1 MRWRPTDRAWRTSLR
16 VRLALW
22 NTAVVLVTTLATLA
36 VVQIAARAMLYRE
49 ADASLRAAVGG
60 IAAAVRDHHPDIV
73 AVVGDMQRMTVSHRE
88 RGWFMHLLTNEGT
101 TVWRS
106 DNCPDAVANNPPSR
120 LSRDEVVNSV
130 GPYRYV
136 RQWVKQPGP
145 LRYYLRVGMH
155 TGVLDESVAG
165 LMRLLLPLAI
175 GVSLLTPLIGY
186 LLAVQAT
193 RPVADILRTAAGLRP
208 TRLAERLPVR
218 GTGDELD
225 CLASTINGLLDQVAR
240 HVQRQER
247 FVADAAHELRGP
259 LAAVRS
265 SLEVAVAG
273 GTDVEDVRDVL
284 ADTLEATC
292 HLSKVTND
300 LLLLAES
307 AGEYPLDDDATS
319 DLSAV
324 SRQTAA
330 MFTGVAAD
338 HGLTVIVDAT
348 APVVVRGDASWL
360 RRVVGNLLDNA
371 IRFTPEGG
379 RITVRTSSADGR
391 AGLVVSDNGV
401 GLAPEEM
408 ARVFERFY
416 KSDRAHSHTEGRRS
430 GGLGLPIC
438 RSLVEMLGGTIEITS
453 VLGQGTSVTVSLPAA
468 ADRWPARPDMPWEPA
483 QPRSDAHACPPVA
496 LG

>member
-16 VRLALW
+16 VRLTLW

-36 VVQIAARAMLYRE
+36 VVQVAARAMLYRE
-49 ADASLRAAVGG
+49 ADTSLRAAVEG
-60 IAAAVRDHHPDIV
+60 ISAAIRDHHPDIS
-73 AVVGDMQRMTVSHRE
+73 AVVGDMQRMTASQRE
-88 RGWFMHLLTNEGT
+88 RGWFMHLLTHEGT

-106 DNCPDAVANNPPSR
+106 DNCPEAVTNNPPSR
-120 LSRDEVVNSV
+120 LDSEEVVGAV

-136 RQWVKQPGP
+136 RRWVRQPGR

-155 TGVLDESVAG
+155 TGVLDQSVAG
-165 LMRLLLPLAI
+165 LMRLLLPLAVS
-175 GVSLLTPLIGY
+175 VSLLTPLIGY
-186 LLAVQAT
+186 LLAVRAT

-225 CLASTINGLLDQVAR
+225 RLASTINGLLDQVAR

-259 LAAVRS
+259 LAAVRC

-273 GTDVEDVRDVL
+273 GTDTEDMRDVL

-300 LLLLAES
+300 LLLLAEG
-307 AGEYPLDDDATS
+307 AGEPRHDDDSSS
-319 DLSAV
+319 DLAAV
-324 SRQTAA
+324 ARQTAA
-330 MFTGVAAD
+330 MFSGVAAER
-338 HGLTVIVDAT
+338 GLTVIVDA
-348 APVVVRGDASWL
+348 AASVVVPGDASWL
-360 RRVVGNLLDNA
+360 RRVIGNLLDNA

-379 RITVRTSSADGR
+379 RVTVHASSANGR
-391 AGLVVSDNGV
+391 ARLVVSDTGV
-401 GLAPEEM
+401 GLAPTEL

-416 KSDRAHSHTEGRRS
+416 KSDRAHSHADGRRS

-438 RSLVEMLGGTIEITS
+438 RSLIDMLGGTIDIAS
-453 VLGQGTSVTVSLPAA
+453 AVGLGTTVTVLLP
-468 ADRWPARPDMPWEPA
+468 PAVRPETSQEPSR
-483 QPRSDAHACPPVA
+483 PRSDAHACPPVA

>member
-1 MRWRPTDRAWRTSLR
+1 MRWLPTDRTWWTSLR
-16 VRLALW
+16 VRLTLW
-22 NTAVVLVTTLATLA
+22 NTAVVLATTLATLA
-36 VVQIAARAMLYRE
+36 VVQVAARAMLYRE
-49 ADASLRAAVGG
+49 AEASLRAAVEG
-60 IAAAVRDHHPDIV
+60 ISAAIRDHHPDMA
-73 AVVGDMQRMTVSHRE
+73 AVVGDMQRMTASHRE
-88 RGWFMHLLTNEGT
+88 RGWFMHLLTHEGT

-106 DNCPDAVANNPPSR
+106 DNCPDAVVNNPPSR
-120 LSRDEVVNSV
+120 LDSEEVVSAV

-136 RQWVKQPGP
+136 RRWVRQPGR

-165 LMRLLLPLAI
+165 LMRLLLPLAF

-186 LLAVQAT
+186 LLAVRAT
-193 RPVADILRTAAGLRP
+193 RPVATMLRTAASLRP

-225 CLASTINGLLDQVAR
+225 RLAVTINGLLDQVAR
-240 HVQRQER
+240 HVERQER

-265 SLEVAVAG
+265 SLEVAVAD
-273 GTDVEDVRDVL
+273 GTDTAEMRDVL

-307 AGEYPLDDDATS
+307 AGEPRRADDAAS

-324 SRQTAA
+324 ARQTAA
-330 MFTGVAAD
+330 MFSGVAAD
-338 HGLTVIVDAT
+338 HGLTVHVDA
-348 APVVVRGDASWL
+348 AASVVVRGDANWL
-360 RRVVGNLLDNA
+360 RRVIGNLLDNA
-371 IRFTPEGG
+371 IRFTPDGG
-379 RITVRTSSADGR
+379 RVTLHTSRADGHGR
-391 AGLVVSDNGV
+391 LVVRDTGV
-401 GLAPEEM
+401 GLAPAEL

-416 KSDRAHSHTEGRRS
+416 KSDRAHSHAAGHRS

-438 RSLVEMLGGTIEITS
+438 RSLVEMLGGTIDITS
-453 VLGQGTSVTVSLPAA
+453 AVGQGTTVTVSLPAA
-468 ADRWPARPDMPWEPA
+468 ASTAALPEVARAPSR
-483 QPRSDAHACPPVA
+483 PRSDAQACPPVA